1 MDVVPEPLTELVHRA
16 AATMPAYP
24 ADLAGMRRR
33 WQARRRRRRAVLAG
47 GLVALVALTGGAVS
61 LLDGRAGTP
70 ADGPPPVAG
79 ASSPAPAPDRVAQR
93 LVIDGPEWFV
103 PDGTDRPR
111 VGVAALPAA
120 EVRPDGSVVPYRVPA
135 GFHLGAA
142 LPDGRLVGLVHR
154 GAGRPRSPGANAD
167 RGAVDLVLV
176 EPGGGE
182 RRYRLP
188 TPGERV
194 GIVGADDRTVYL
206 VRPTGVVARDL
217 STGVETVVLDSS
229 VVGPNLI
236 APEARVTGGRIAVR
250 GEATR
255 TVCLI
260 DVFDLTGRERRGRV
274 ETGLGCQFELSP
286 DGRSL
291 AAVHR
296 PLADSRK
303 QRLGI
308 WDVGT
313 GRQLADVPVGT
324 LTGDPATAG
333 TVYGLAWDD
342 DRTARA
348 VWAQLPPGADR
359 VYQVPEVMR
368 IVSATTQ

>member
-16 AATMPAYP
+16 AATTPAYP
-24 ADLAGMRRR
+24 ADLAGVRRR
-33 WQARRRRRRAVLAG
+33 WRARRRRRRALLAG
-47 GLVALVALTGGAVS
+47 GLVALVALTGGAVP
-61 LLDGRAGTP
+61 LLHGRAGIP
-70 ADGPPPVAG
+70 ADGPPAVAG
-79 ASSPAPAPDRVAQR
+79 VSSPAPAPDRVAQR
-93 LVIDGPEWFV
+93 LVISEAEWFV
-103 PDGTDRPR
+103 PDGSDRPK
-111 VGVAALPAA
+111 VGMAAVPAA
-120 EVRPDGSVVPYRVPA
+120 EVRPDGSVVPYRVPE

-154 GAGRPRSPGANAD
+154 GGDRPRSPGANTEKA
-167 RGAVDLVLV
+167 AIELVLV
-176 EPGGGE
+176 EPGGRE
-182 RRYRLP
+182 RRWRLQAR
-188 TPGERV
+188 ERV

-236 APEARVTGGRIAVR
+236 DSDVRVTGGRIAVR
-250 GEATR
+250 SEATR
-255 TVCLI
+255 TTCLI
-260 DVFDLTGRERRGRV
+260 DVYDLAGRGRRGRV
-274 ETGLGCQFELSP
+274 ETGLGCQFVLSP
-286 DGRSL
+286 DGTSL

-296 PLADSRK
+296 ASADTRE

-308 WDVGT
+308 WDVAT

-324 LTGDPATAG
+324 VTGDRATTG
-333 TVYGLAWDD
+333 LVYGLAWDD
-342 DRTARA
+342 DRTVRA

-368 IVSATTQ
+368 IVSASAQ